1 MRGKNGRD
9 FIANNSKNS
18 LLELAILN
26 MSAKFY
32 TTPDTASAT
41 PKIILEN
48 IFSGMEEL
56 MESRL
61 KSTLIQLVSKSA
73 ERGVQGHLNLMFKLI
88 SPSRNP
94 LRIAS
99 MITQF
104 VVPEHTSSEDTSIAT
119 DGDVVTLELYLK
131 AIIDVVIFG
140 DVKTVALQSPVT
152 ISAKF
157 DSSDLM
163 SAIDVKFDC
172 ETLLKSMISNSRLL
186 VTTLIKKAAALSIK
200 IAKYHEEQSSSALF
214 LSHLLSGK
222 KPPPPP
228 TWPSLHSLGSFASDS
243 LCSNISNLF
252 SIGSSSTPGGRNKQ
266 PANSKQNQ
274 GIRRTTLPVGG
285 LRRTSFHNNVTLRV
299 NEEFDL
305 TRDKSVVRFNI
316 PDPSESSRVKS
327 ISPTTAKARESG
339 NIHQGLFNWIQND
352 KMFLTEDKL
361 KEQNAIN
368 EELERKAQEEPMPRR
383 LFTREEIS
391 GGEGGLNIVSHTL
404 FGVSMSGGQSTDKRL
419 RSDEQNGS
427 RKRRKEES
435 LV

>member
-1 MRGKNGRD
+1 
-9 FIANNSKNS
+9 
-18 LLELAILN
+18 
-26 MSAKFY
+26 
-32 TTPDTASAT
+32 
-41 PKIILEN
+41 
-48 IFSGMEEL
+48 
-56 MESRL
+56 
-61 KSTLIQLVSKSA
+61 
-73 ERGVQGHLNLMFKLI
+73 
-88 SPSRNP
+88 
-94 LRIAS
+94 
-99 MITQF
+99 
-104 VVPEHTSSEDTSIAT
+104 
-119 DGDVVTLELYLK
+119 
-131 AIIDVVIFG
+131 
-140 DVKTVALQSPVT
+140 
-152 ISAKF
+152 
-157 DSSDLM
+157 M

-186 VTTLIKKAAALSIK
+186 VTTLIKKAAALSIQ

-214 LSHLLSGK
+214 LAHLLSGK

-266 PANSKQNQ
+266 PTNSKQNQ
-274 GIRRTTLPVGG
+274 GIRRTTQPVGG

-305 TRDKSVVRFNI
+305 THKSVVRFNI

-339 NIHQGLFNWIQND
+339 NIHQGLFNWIEND

-368 EELERKAQEEPMPRR
+368 EDLERKAQEEPMPRR

-404 FGVSMSGGQSTDKRL
+404 FGVSMSGGQSNDKRSRTL
-419 RSDEQNGS
+419 WRDQHNGS